1 MICRLY
7 KSPQHDLVY
16 KPCTIPSSYRKVIP
30 VNLID
35 NISCHGPEC
44 IKCGAICRDFAS
56 VMKVWA
62 LIKKRNKLP
71 WGMSDLTLPS
81 QPFKRAQASP
91 EIRESPAGLKEASSQ
106 ELYCYKEMD
115 CVRGAHRA
123 RALASD
129 EMQTCKALRRGSN
142 QTFTRF
148 LTHRNCETRIC
159 HVLGQQA

>member
-16 KPCTIPSSYRKVIP
+16 KPCTIPSSYRARS
-30 VNLID
+30 VNLI
-35 NISCHGPEC
+35 ISCHGPEC
-44 IKCGAICRDFAS
+44 IKCVGIFAS

-62 LIKKRNKLP
+62 LIKKRNKFP

-91 EIRESPAGLKEASSQ
+91 EIRESPASLKEASSQ

-115 CVRGAHRA
+115 CVTGAHRA